1 MPYNTNHFT
10 IDPHNK
16 LFITE
21 ASDLSGGRETDIW
34 DSLYPDACD
43 IGLKLISDRTGKEA
57 HFYLVETKRD
67 VDNDVVEWELLPTT
81 ETKHKFPNLQGWKV
95 IVLND

>member
-10 IDPHNK
+10 VGAHNK

-21 ASDLSGGRETDIW
+21 ASDLAGVRDDIW
-34 DSLYPDACD
+34 ETLYPDACD
-43 IGLKLISDRTGKEA
+43 IGLKLVSERTGKEA
-57 HFYLVETKRD
+57 HFYLVDPVRD
-67 VDNDVVEWELLPTT
+67 ADNDVVEWELLPTT